1 MDPHVANQ
9 GANAGMK
16 VNGIV
21 SASHQ
26 PATTCVE
33 LLPKLSSMHRM
44 STWRIELEVPF
55 L

>member
-1 MDPHVANQ
+1 MEARTGMDPHVANQ

-33 LLPKLSSMHRM
+33 LLSKLSLALQSKARM
-44 STWRIELEVPF
+44 ST
-55 L
+55 